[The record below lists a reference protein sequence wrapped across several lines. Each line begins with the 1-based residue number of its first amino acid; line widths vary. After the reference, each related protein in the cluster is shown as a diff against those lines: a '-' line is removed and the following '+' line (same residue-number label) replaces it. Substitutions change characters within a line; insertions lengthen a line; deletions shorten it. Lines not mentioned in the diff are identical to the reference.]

1 MADRLRWKTRFF
13 VALVV
18 VSSLLGNLSLS
29 FGLRQLGRL
38 VSLSPLVYLRA
49 FFNPWVS
56 LGIAL
61 LAVWLF
67 AHITILSW
75 ADLSYVLPV
84 TAVGYVLVAVAGK
97 VLLQEQISGKRWVG
111 IALIMLGVMLV
122 GGGTAP
128 QSPRPKT
135 GSAGA
140 SR

>member
-1 MADRLRWKTRFF
+1 MAERLRWKTRFF

-29 FGLRQLGRL
+29 HGLRQLGRL
-38 VSLSPLVYLRA
+38 VSLSPLVYMRA
-49 FFNPWVS
+49 FLNPWVS

-84 TAVGYVLVAVAGK
+84 TSISYVLTAFLGRIFLHEEISVWRWAGI
-97 VLLQEQISGKRWVG
+97 L
-111 IALIMLGVMLV
+111 LIMAGVAMV
-122 GGGTAP
+122 DRTAHP
-128 QSPRPKT
+128 VE
-135 GSAGA
+135 SAVRGA
-140 SR
+140 AS